1 MALVLRNKFLKLQM
15 TRKSLEPPNAG
26 AIEIEKA
33 EEITKAQIIEMIKEK
48 ETPQE

>member
-1 MALVLRNKFLKLQM
+1 MALVLTNKFLKLQM

-33 EEITKAQIIEMIKEK
+33 EEIIL
-48 ETPQE
+48 PQLISTLEYYI